1 MKSTYQ
7 ATIATDGEYTYA
19 IFNYYEMNFQTNQ
32 VILRI
37 EFHCRCN
44 YITYSC
50 LNWFHVHV
58 ITYVLVLL
66 RIYRHIKYLISINK
80 YCTKY
85 IWFHIFAISVN
96 PLRRFPSS
104 YYLNLNRIIFQAI
117 MGFDSGDLENAYMH
131 PDSQSLALNNL
142 VTESNCNVPGRWIY
156 RIDVINITE
165 RTFLSIVYIR
175 FSYPFW

>member
-1 MKSTYQ
+1 
-7 ATIATDGEYTYA
+7 
-19 IFNYYEMNFQTNQ
+19 
-32 VILRI
+32 
-37 EFHCRCN
+37 
-44 YITYSC
+44 
-50 LNWFHVHV
+50 
-58 ITYVLVLL
+58 
-66 RIYRHIKYLISINK
+66 
-80 YCTKY
+80 
-85 IWFHIFAISVN
+85 
-96 PLRRFPSS
+96 
-104 YYLNLNRIIFQAI
+104 